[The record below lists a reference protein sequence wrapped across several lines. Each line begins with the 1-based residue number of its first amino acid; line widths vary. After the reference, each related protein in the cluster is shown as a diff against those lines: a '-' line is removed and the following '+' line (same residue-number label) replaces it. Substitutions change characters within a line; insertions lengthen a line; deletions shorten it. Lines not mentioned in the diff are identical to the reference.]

1 MCKAKSFICVKG
13 ETEPRWS
20 PKPDSHSQ
28 IIKDLGFVEGP
39 LHSRNLVKIDYFP
52 ENEDWFAPS
61 DQWTFVVDE
70 EGTLP
75 AWFEEDRQ
83 LWEDRIKEVTERKIL
98 TRIRKG
104 HFPGD
109 LHISKDTKAPKL
121 ESVGGNL
128 YIDSNVELTVPKLE
142 SVGGDLCISSNTEL
156 PKLESVGGYL
166 CLHYNAKLKAP
177 KLKSVDGYLCLHYN
191 AELKAPKLKKDKQ
204 ND

>member
-20 PKPDSHSQ
+20 PKHDSHSRM
-28 IIKDLGFVEGP
+28 IKDLGFVEGP
-39 LHSRNLVKIDYFP
+39 LLLRNFVKIEYFP

-83 LWEDRIKEVTERKIL
+83 LWQDRIRDVTEKKIL
-98 TRIRKG
+98 TQIRKG

-109 LHISKDTKAPKL
+109 LWITKDTKAPKL

-128 YIDSNVELTVPKLE
+128 YIYSNVKLTVPKLE
-142 SVGGDLCISSNTEL
+142 SVGGNLYISSNVELPKLESVVGDLYINSNVEL
-156 PKLESVGGYL
+156 PKLESVGGSLSIY
-166 CLHYNAKLKAP
+166 
-177 KLKSVDGYLCLHYN
+177 SN
-191 AELKAPKLKKDKQ
+191 AELKAPKLKR
-204 ND
+204 